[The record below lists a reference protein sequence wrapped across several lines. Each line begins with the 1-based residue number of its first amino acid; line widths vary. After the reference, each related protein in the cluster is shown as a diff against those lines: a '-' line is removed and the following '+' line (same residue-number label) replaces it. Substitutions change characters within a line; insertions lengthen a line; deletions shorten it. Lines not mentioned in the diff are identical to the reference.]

1 MATQQDLKR
10 RLAALS
16 PEQRAKLLAE
26 VRDARRGRVADDRVR
41 RVPRTGPL
49 PLSFA
54 QERLWFLDRAAPG
67 LPVYNTPLTLRL
79 RGALDVTALQRALT
93 TVVGRHEILRT
104 RYLSTPDG
112 PRQLA
117 GPAPD
122 LVPLPVTDLT
132 GVTGDRLTA
141 LVDFAVAEGTR
152 PIDLASDPM
161 LRAGLAR
168 AAEDDHLLVLCT
180 HHISVDS
187 ESVPVLLGELTQ
199 AYLAHEAGRE
209 PELPELPVQY
219 ADYAAWQRSRST
231 VDGLRYWTERLADLP
246 TLAMP
251 TDRPRPAEPTFAGR
265 DLHHLLPAALHRDL
279 LDLAARAGTR
289 MLPVLTAG
297 LAAVLSVYSGQRDIA
312 LGSVFGG
319 RTRPELEGLIG
330 FFTNSVVLRVS
341 TEGDPTFWELL
352 ARAHETVLG
361 AHNHQ
366 DVPFDE
372 VVRALRPDRD
382 PGRNPLFQVAL
393 FQSGAGDAE
402 QARFGSLS
410 MSPVATPGRTAR
422 FDAGLGF
429 GERANAGGIE
439 LDLEYSTELF
449 DQDRMVRLLD
459 HLERLLTAAVANPG
473 ARLSELDLL
482 SPAEHRLLAE
492 RNATAVERPEVLLP
506 QRFEAQVDRT
516 PDAVAV
522 LDDAGALTYAEL
534 NRRANQLARWLR
546 ARGVGAGSVVAVVL
560 PRSVDLMV
568 ALLGVLKAGAAYLPV
583 ESSYPAERIS
593 LLVNDSR
600 ARVVLTELPVSD
612 GPDDNLGLV
621 PHPREAAYLIYTSG
635 STGRPKAVVIEHA
648 SLTAYLGAAAELYP
662 AASGETLV
670 HSSVAFD
677 MPVTNLFT
685 PLITGGRVRFGDL
698 GEHTAR
704 PDLLKITPSHLRL
717 LETLPHPAS
726 DARDLVIGGEALDG
740 AVLQRWRDRHP
751 GARVVNEYGPTE
763 ATVGCVVFELAP
775 GAPAVTGPVAIGRPI
790 GNTRVHVLDE
800 HLRPV
805 PDGVWGELYVAGA
818 GLARGYFDRP
828 GLTAERFLP
837 DPFGPP
843 GSRMYRTGDQV
854 RWTGENLAYG
864 GRVDEQVKVRGFRIE
879 PGEVEAALRALPGVA
894 AAAVVARRAAGET
907 RLVGYVA
914 GPTPIDEAAAKA
926 ALRERL
932 PEHLVPARVLWLA
945 RLPLNPNGKVDRAA
959 LPAPDSTGPERV
971 HVEPATPAERALAD
985 VWAEVLDL
993 DRVSTGDNFFD
1004 LGGSSL
1010 SVIRAVEIAARSGIA
1025 VTTQQ
1030 FFRQPTLAELAR
1042 VAVLGEVPAAAD
1054 ATAPV
1059 VTLKESGTGAPL
1071 FLVHPVGGTAL
1082 PYLPLSGHLPEH
1094 VPAYGLQAPGL
1105 AGGPV
1110 LDEMSA
1116 LVDRHLATMREIA
1129 PTGPYHL
1136 AGWSS
1141 AGWLVFALATELAAR
1156 GERVGVVALL
1166 DSRPPG
1172 GLPAGLD
1179 EADALAEFV
1188 AGYGLSTGL
1197 PPVTLDPAEL
1207 RALAEEERYAH
1218 AVTALTTSG
1227 QVRPRE
1233 RRGVLARARV
1243 AVAATMAGV
1252 RWRPG
1257 TYEGRLDLLVAES
1270 SVTEES
1276 VTSGWQR
1283 HVRGPLIVH
1292 RVPGDHYAMVRAPH
1306 AATLGAT
1313 LGGLLAD
1320 HRARADRR

>member
-1 MATQQDLKR
+1 MAATRQDLKR

-26 VRDARRGRVADDRVR
+26 VRDTRRDQAADDRVR

-54 QERLWFLDRAAPG
+54 QERLWFFDRAAPG
-67 LPVYNTPLTLRL
+67 LAVYNTPLALRL
-79 RGALDVTALQRALT
+79 RGELDVTALQRALT

-117 GPAPD
+117 GPAPE

-132 GVTGDRLTA
+132 GEPTTA
-141 LVDFAVAEGTR
+141 LVDFAAAEGTR
-152 PIDLASDPM
+152 PIDLATDPM

-180 HHISVDS
+180 HHISIDA
-187 ESVPVLLGELTQ
+187 ESVPVLLGELAQ

-219 ADYAAWQRSRST
+219 ADYASWQRNQST
-231 VDGLRYWTERLADLP
+231 ADGLRYWTERLADLP
-246 TLAMP
+246 TLAVP

-265 DLHHLLPAALHRDL
+265 DLHHLLPASLHRDL
-279 LDLAARAGTR
+279 LDLAARTGTR

-312 LGSVFGG
+312 LGSTFGG
-319 RTRPELEGLIG
+319 RTRTELEGLIG

-341 TEGDPTFWELL
+341 TDGDPTFRELL

-382 PGRNPLFQVAL
+382 PGRNPLFQISL
-393 FQSGAGDAE
+393 FQTEAGDDE
-402 QARFGSLS
+402 ARFGSLT
-410 MSPVATPGRTAR
+410 MSPVASPGRTAR

-439 LDLEYSTELF
+439 LSLEYSTELF

-459 HLERLLTAAVANPG
+459 HLERLLTAAVADPG

-482 SPAEHRLLAE
+482 APVEHRLLAE
-492 RNATAVERPEVLLP
+492 RNATAVERPEALLP
-506 QRFEAQVDRT
+506 QRFEAQVRRT

-534 NRRANQLARWLR
+534 NRRANQLARHLR
-546 ARGVGAGSVVAVVL
+546 ARGAGAGSVVAVVL

-583 ESSYPAERIS
+583 ESGYPAERIS
-593 LLVNDSR
+593 LLVDDSR
-600 ARVVLTELPVSD
+600 AEVVLTELPSLD
-612 GPDDNLGLV
+612 GPGDDLDLA
-621 PHPREAAYLIYTSG
+621 PHPRTAAYLIYTSG
-635 STGRPKAVVIEHA
+635 STGRPKAVVVEHA
-648 SLTAYLGAAAELYP
+648 SLAAYLSEAAALYP
-662 AASGETLV
+662 AAAGETLV

-717 LETLPHPAS
+717 LDALPHTAS

-763 ATVGCVVFELAP
+763 ATVGCVVFELEP
-775 GAPAVTGPVAIGRPI
+775 GAPAVTGPVPIGRPI

-805 PDGVWGELYVAGA
+805 PEGVWGELHVAGA

-837 DPFGPP
+837 DPSGPP
-843 GSRMYRTGDQV
+843 GSRMYRTGDHV
-854 RWTGENLAYG
+854 RWTAEGLAYA
-864 GRVDEQVKVRGFRIE
+864 GRIDEQVKVRGFRIE
-879 PGEVEAALRALPGVA
+879 LGEVEAALRALPGVA
-894 AAAVVARRAAGET
+894 ASVVVARRDAAET
-907 RLVGYVA
+907 RLIGYVS
-914 GPTPIDEAAAKA
+914 GPAPVDEAEAKA

-959 LPAPDSTGPERV
+959 LPAPDSTGHQRA

-993 DRVSTGDNFFD
+993 DRVSAADGFFD

-1010 SVIRAVEIAARSGIA
+1010 SVIRAVELAARSGIA
-1025 VTTQQ
+1025 VTPQQ
-1030 FFRQPTLAELAR
+1030 FFRHPTLAELAR
-1042 VAVLGEVPAAAD
+1042 VVVLGEVPAAAD

-1059 VTLKESGTGAPL
+1059 VAVKESGTGAPL

-1082 PYLPLSGHLPEH
+1082 PYLALGEHLPEH
-1094 VPAYGLQAPGL
+1094 LPAYGLQAPGL

-1116 LVDRHLATMREIA
+1116 LVDRHLATVREIA
-1129 PTGPYHL
+1129 PAGPYHL

-1141 AGWLVFALATELAAR
+1141 GGWLAFAMATELAAR
-1156 GERVGVVALL
+1156 GEQVGLVALL

-1188 AGYGLSTGL
+1188 ASCGLSTGL

-1207 RALAEEERYAH
+1207 RALAEAERYEH

-1233 RRGVLARARV
+1233 RRSALARARV
-1243 AVAATMAGV
+1243 AVAATTAGA
-1252 RWRPG
+1252 RWQPG
-1257 TYEGRLDLLVAES
+1257 TYAGRVDLLVAEPRS
-1270 SVTEES
+1270 TEEAAA
-1276 VTSGWQR
+1276 GWQP
-1283 HVRGPLIVH
+1283 HVRGPLTV
-1292 RVPGDHYAMVRAPH
+1292 RQVPGDHHAMVRAPH
-1306 AATLGAT
+1306 AAVLGAT
-1313 LGGLLAD
+1313 LGELLAD
-1320 HRARADRR
+1320 HRTRTGRR